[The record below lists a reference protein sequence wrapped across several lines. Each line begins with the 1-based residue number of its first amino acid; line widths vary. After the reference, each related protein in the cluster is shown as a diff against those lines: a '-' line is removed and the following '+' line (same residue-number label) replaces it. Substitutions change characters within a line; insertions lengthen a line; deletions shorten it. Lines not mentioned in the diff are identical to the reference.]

1 MNESTASSDASHG
14 TASGQESHALLRTM
28 GLFSLV
34 VYGVGD
40 MVGSGIYGTVGKAA
54 RTMGNAVWLAFVVS
68 MIAAVFTGLSYA
80 SLASRYPRA
89 AGAAYVT
96 HRAFHRSFVSY
107 LIGLMVTASGLT
119 SMATQTNVFA
129 ETIQTMFGWP
139 WLVTALAFLG
149 VLTFINFWG
158 IRQSMWTNLVC
169 ASVEIGGLVF
179 IILIGVRFWGS
190 VDYFETPNATFDE
203 NGRIVSHGLGLSML
217 LAGSVL
223 TFFSFIGFEDMLNV
237 AEEVKDPRRTMPWG
251 IVIALSVATVLYI
264 SVAVTAVSVVD
275 YQQLAQ
281 PGAPLSK
288 IAGRAAPWLPART
301 FDYITLFAVANT
313 MLINYIMGSRLLYGM
328 ARQGFLPAALGRVH
342 STRHT
347 PHVAILTLLAL
358 VLILAMSGG
367 KKAIEDLASATALLL
382 LLSFIV
388 VNLALIVLKLRPG
401 EPRGAF
407 EVPLVIPA
415 VGILINTSLVV
426 ARLLEPSS
434 GLRAPAIAA
443 SIAAV
448 ATILYFIIRPTNIT
462 EDSLAAL
469 EHEA

>member
-1 MNESTASSDASHG
+1 
-14 TASGQESHALLRTM
+14 
-28 GLFSLV
+28 
-34 VYGVGD
+34 
-40 MVGSGIYGTVGKAA
+40 
-54 RTMGNAVWLAFVVS
+54 
-68 MIAAVFTGLSYA
+68 
-80 SLASRYPRA
+80 
-89 AGAAYVT
+89 
-96 HRAFHRSFVSY
+96 
-107 LIGLMVTASGLT
+107 
-119 SMATQTNVFA
+119 
-129 ETIQTMFGWP
+129 
-139 WLVTALAFLG
+139 
-149 VLTFINFWG
+149 
-158 IRQSMWTNLVC
+158 
-169 ASVEIGGLVF
+169 
-179 IILIGVRFWGS
+179 
-190 VDYFETPNATFDE
+190 
-203 NGRIVSHGLGLSML
+203 
-217 LAGSVL
+217 
-223 TFFSFIGFEDMLNV
+223 
-237 AEEVKDPRRTMPWG
+237 
-251 IVIALSVATVLYI
+251 
-264 SVAVTAVSVVD
+264 
-275 YQQLAQ
+275 
-281 PGAPLSK
+281 
-288 IAGRAAPWLPART
+288 
-301 FDYITLFAVANT
+301 
-313 MLINYIMGSRLLYGM
+313 M

-388 VNLALIVLKLRPG
+388 VNSALIVLKLRPG